1 MIFCRVEQVSDRR
14 HHISCPRSIHS
25 EFRSREWNGRRLN
38 NKKKKTS
45 NKIMRSSWKTIFL
58 WIHWVL
64 WCINK
69 NLGYQAILHRI
80 HFLLP
85 QIAIFHV
92 FRAHTSPNLAPA
104 SRTLASTD
112 FNEKKTHYWIFHCSL
127 DKFLRLH
134 ELHSGEH
141 WIFFLF
147 SFFQLPMSEW
157 RIYVHHSNI
166 DLVRES
172 MPEK

>member
-92 FRAHTSPNLAPA
+92 FRAQCTYFTQSRSCFSHSRINGFQWRKNSLLNFSLLFRQIFTT
-104 SRTLASTD
+104 SRTPFRWTLDFFFVLFFPVADVWMENLRAS
-112 FNEKKTHYWIFHCSL
+112 
-127 DKFLRLH
+127 
-134 ELHSGEH
+134 
-141 WIFFLF
+141 
-147 SFFQLPMSEW
+147 Q
-157 RIYVHHSNI
+157 
-166 DLVRES
+166 
-172 MPEK
+172 